1 MRKKAV
7 LYLAVVMTILF
18 CFNIK
23 GEIRANAA
31 ESDFIIENG
40 WLIEYTGPGG
50 AVVVPDG
57 VTVIDGN
64 AFKDNPNVGEITSIT
79 LPDSVVEL
87 YDGAFRYCTGM
98 KNIRLSKNLK
108 KIGHWAFLNCSSLT
122 NLTIPESVTHIS
134 ESVFDGCVN
143 LELLTLPPQFNPKNG
158 TNVHWGINYRYF
170 TKLATDGTK
179 LVKVYLVDPGEDS
192 MVANGFRENDLPLCK
207 LELQADKITLAP
219 KATYELRMNSHAK
232 CDSWTSSDPAVAS
245 VNHYGKITAK
255 KPGTA
260 VITAT
265 LYGTSFHCE
274 VTVKNGVV
282 SDQPSVTVLPDFVIE
297 EGVLCEYRGTETSIT
312 IPDGVVKIGDEVFR
326 NAKVT
331 SVVLS
336 DTVTQIGAGA
346 FENSSLKQIQMT
358 ENLKEIGAYAFSY
371 CINLTSVTIPDS
383 VTELGSGA
391 FHFCRNLKNIRLSNS
406 LKCLR
411 TDTFDA
417 CEKLNNLTIPES
429 VEYLEKEVFGE
440 YPEYFGKFKY
450 ITIPAK
456 GFDAVPFDEKEK
468 NNLFEEREMAKNE
481 GWSYLRY
488 NNVIYVP
495 EIREEN
501 YILTLAKEYGIP
513 VVLLALQ
520 SEELTLDAGA
530 CYELRMNSYAK
541 CDSWSSSDPSVA
553 GVNHYGKIT
562 AKKAGTAVITATLY
576 GKEYQCRVTVKDD
589 TAKYY
594 FDYEETEDG
603 NICLKSVSQ
612 EYLKKLRKS
621 GSDTFEVPAEI
632 DGKAVTEVG
641 DAALAYLEG
650 FKTLI
655 IPEGIVAIGSKAFAS
670 CRELE
675 RVVFPSTLR
684 FVGDYAFQKSVLKEI
699 VWPDDISK
707 ITFGYMALG
716 DREYGGEEWYDVQEE
731 FTIVGTMLLKVVSEK
746 KVLQIPEGITYI
758 APGACEN
765 SAELEEVIIPEGVTE
780 IGEQAF
786 ARCYNLKKVQL
797 PNSIQ
802 TVGRW
807 AFSDTP
813 WLQEQELAIHNNIL
827 LGVGNKAI
835 VSCVIPDEVIVIA
848 DDAFYGCSSL
858 CEITLSERLEQIG
871 QNAFGAC
878 SGLTEVTI
886 PASVR
891 VIGTGAFYGCSSL
904 REVDLPEGLEQVGQE
919 AFRNCKALEQIELPD
934 SLNEPGKAMF
944 FGCTS
949 LKNVVLPNKLT
960 YLPDGMFEECTM
972 EEIVLPGTLVTI
984 GKRAFA
990 ACGLKCI
997 VIPEGVERIGAEAF
1011 EGCNY
1016 LSEVQLPDS
1025 LMSIGGAAF
1034 AETPWLR
1041 EQEVAIHKNILIA
1054 AGNKEIKSYSVPE
1067 TVTVICDKAFQDCKR
1082 LEEITLPDE
1091 LEYLGDSAF
1100 QWCYRLKGSVRIPD
1114 GIKQIGA
1121 FSFDSCESLTQVVLP
1136 TQLESLG
1143 MYAFDNCKAI
1153 KSMEIPETLWFIGSG
1168 ALRRCKALESVNL
1181 PESLVCIEEGALYGC
1196 VKLKEITTV
1205 PGSYAQ
1211 DWVEENKKSFTME

>member
-57 VTVIDGN
+57 VIVIGSGV
-64 AFKDNPNVGEITSIT
+64 FQDNPNVDKITSIT

-108 KIGHWAFLNCSSLT
+108 IIGHWAFLNCSSLT

-143 LELLTLPPQFNPKNG
+143 LELLTLPPKFNPKNG
-158 TNVHWGINYRYF
+158 TNVHWGINYKYF

-179 LVKVYLVDPGEDS
+179 LVKVYLVDPDEDS

-232 CDSWTSSDPAVAS
+232 CDSWTSSNPAVAS

-265 LYGTSFHCE
+265 IYGTIFNCE
-274 VTVKNGVV
+274 VTVKSGVV

-297 EGVLCEYRGTETSIT
+297 DGVLCEYRGTETSIT
-312 IPDGVVKIGDEVFR
+312 IPDGVVKIGDEVFQ
-326 NAKVT
+326 NSKVT
-331 SVVLS
+331 SVILS

-411 TDTFDA
+411 TNTFDA
-417 CEKLNNLTIPES
+417 CEMLNNLTIPES

-440 YPEYFGKFKY
+440 YDEYFGRFKY

-468 NNLFEEREMAKNE
+468 NNLFEEREIAKNE

-501 YILTLAKEYGIP
+501 YILTLAKEYEIP

-541 CDSWSSSDPSVA
+541 CDSWSSSDTSVA
-553 GVNHYGKIT
+553 SVNHYGKIT

-576 GKEYQCRVTVKDD
+576 GKEYQCVVTVK
-589 TAKYY
+589 
-594 FDYEETEDG
+594 
-603 NICLKSVSQ
+603 
-612 EYLKKLRKS
+612 
-621 GSDTFEVPAEI
+621 
-632 DGKAVTEVG
+632 
-641 DAALAYLEG
+641 
-650 FKTLI
+650 
-655 IPEGIVAIGSKAFAS
+655 
-670 CRELE
+670 
-675 RVVFPSTLR
+675 
-684 FVGDYAFQKSVLKEI
+684 
-699 VWPDDISK
+699 
-707 ITFGYMALG
+707 
-716 DREYGGEEWYDVQEE
+716 
-731 FTIVGTMLLKVVSEK
+731 
-746 KVLQIPEGITYI
+746 
-758 APGACEN
+758 
-765 SAELEEVIIPEGVTE
+765 
-780 IGEQAF
+780 
-786 ARCYNLKKVQL
+786 
-797 PNSIQ
+797 
-802 TVGRW
+802 
-807 AFSDTP
+807 
-813 WLQEQELAIHNNIL
+813 
-827 LGVGNKAI
+827 
-835 VSCVIPDEVIVIA
+835 
-848 DDAFYGCSSL
+848 
-858 CEITLSERLEQIG
+858 
-871 QNAFGAC
+871 
-878 SGLTEVTI
+878 
-886 PASVR
+886 
-891 VIGTGAFYGCSSL
+891 
-904 REVDLPEGLEQVGQE
+904 
-919 AFRNCKALEQIELPD
+919 
-934 SLNEPGKAMF
+934 
-944 FGCTS
+944 
-949 LKNVVLPNKLT
+949 
-960 YLPDGMFEECTM
+960 
-972 EEIVLPGTLVTI
+972 
-984 GKRAFA
+984 
-990 ACGLKCI
+990 
-997 VIPEGVERIGAEAF
+997 
-1011 EGCNY
+1011 
-1016 LSEVQLPDS
+1016 
-1025 LMSIGGAAF
+1025 
-1034 AETPWLR
+1034 
-1041 EQEVAIHKNILIA
+1041 
-1054 AGNKEIKSYSVPE
+1054 
-1067 TVTVICDKAFQDCKR
+1067 
-1082 LEEITLPDE
+1082 
-1091 LEYLGDSAF
+1091 
-1100 QWCYRLKGSVRIPD
+1100 
-1114 GIKQIGA
+1114 
-1121 FSFDSCESLTQVVLP
+1121 
-1136 TQLESLG
+1136 
-1143 MYAFDNCKAI
+1143 
-1153 KSMEIPETLWFIGSG
+1153 
-1168 ALRRCKALESVNL
+1168 
-1181 PESLVCIEEGALYGC
+1181 
-1196 VKLKEITTV
+1196 
-1205 PGSYAQ
+1205 
-1211 DWVEENKKSFTME
+1211 